1 VDAGLDENETEL
13 GVLVLSVSL
22 EVLADS
28 NSLEIF
34 ISMTLRSW
42 GIAPRTFLINM

>member
-1 VDAGLDENETEL
+1 MDTGLNENETEL

-28 NSLEIF
+28 DGLQ
-34 ISMTLRSW
+34 
-42 GIAPRTFLINM
+42 G